1 MTDTRCQ
8 VVESLQSLRR
18 QGEKMQKR
26 KLRDLE
32 VSALGLG
39 CMGMSYGYGKPKDV
53 KEMRELIAKAYDRG
67 INFFDTAE
75 VYGPYT
81 NEELVG
87 SAIKG
92 FRDKIVVA
100 TKFGIQITEGRQIV
114 NSSLDVIK
122 KSIDGSLKRLNIECI
137 DLYYQHRVDTN
148 TPIEEVANLMA
159 EFHKQGKIKAWGLS
173 EAGIET
179 IKQAHSIFPLTAI
192 QSEYS
197 MWWREPEKELFNV
210 LEERDIGFVAFS
222 PLGKGFLTGKIGANS
237 SFKSDDFRSSVPRFN
252 QENIKANLALIDEL
266 EGIAQAKNAT
276 KAQIALAW
284 NLAQKPYIVPIFGTT
299 SLERLDENLG
309 ALGVSLSQKELDSIN
324 SKLDSIKIV
333 GERYSGDVAK
343 RVGK

>member
-1 MTDTRCQ
+1 
-8 VVESLQSLRR
+8 
-18 QGEKMQKR
+18 MQKR
-26 KLRDLE
+26 KLGDLE

-75 VYGPYT
+75 VYGPYI

-87 SAIKG
+87 SAIKD

-114 NSSLDVIK
+114 NSSLEVIK
-122 KSIDGSLKRLNIECI
+122 KSIEGSLKRLNIECI

-179 IKQAHSIFPLTAI
+179 IKKAHSVFPLTAI

-222 PLGKGFLTGKIGANS
+222 PLGKGFLTGNITANS
-237 SFKSDDFRSSVPRFN
+237 SFKNDDFRSTVPRFN

-333 GERYSGDVAK
+333 GERYSGDAAK

>member
-1 MTDTRCQ
+1 
-8 VVESLQSLRR
+8 
-18 QGEKMQKR
+18 MQKR
-26 KLRDLE
+26 KLGDLE

-75 VYGPYT
+75 VYGPYI

-87 SAIKG
+87 SAIKD

-122 KSIDGSLKRLNIECI
+122 NSIEGSLKRLNIECI
-137 DLYYQHRVDTN
+137 DLYYQHRVDPN

-179 IKQAHSIFPLTAI
+179 IKQAHSVFPLTAI

-210 LEERDIGFVAFS
+210 LEERGIGFVAFS

-237 SFKSDDFRSSVPRFN
+237 SFKSDDFRSTVPRFN

-299 SLERLDENLG
+299 SFERLDENLG
-309 ALGVSLSQKELDSIN
+309 ALSVSLSQKELDSIN

-333 GERYSGDVAK
+333 GERYSGDAAK

>member
-1 MTDTRCQ
+1 
-8 VVESLQSLRR
+8 
-18 QGEKMQKR
+18 MQKR
-26 KLRDLE
+26 KLGDLE

-75 VYGPYT
+75 VYGPYI

-87 SAIKG
+87 SAIKD

-122 KSIDGSLKRLNIECI
+122 KSIEGSLKRLNIECI
-137 DLYYQHRVDTN
+137 DLYYQHRVDPN

-179 IKQAHSIFPLTAI
+179 IKQAHSVFPLTAI

-210 LEERDIGFVAFS
+210 LEERGIGFVAFS

-237 SFKSDDFRSSVPRFN
+237 SFKSDDFRSTVPRFN

-333 GERYSGDVAK
+333 GERYSGDAAK

>member
-1 MTDTRCQ
+1 MQTR
-8 VVESLQSLRR
+8 E
-18 QGEKMQKR
+18 
-26 KLRDLE
+26 LRDLE
-32 VSALGLG
+32 VSSLGLG
-39 CMGMSYGYGKPKDV
+39 CMGMSYGYGKAKDV
-53 KEMRELIAKAYDRG
+53 KQMRELIARAFDMG
-67 INFFDTAE
+67 VTFFDSAE
-75 VYGPYT
+75 VYGPHT

-87 SAIKG
+87 LAIQP

-100 TKFGIQITEGRQIV
+100 TKFGISIKEHRQIV
-114 NSSLDVIK
+114 DSSLSVIR
-122 KSIDGSLKRLNIECI
+122 KSIEGSLKRLNTECI

-237 SFKSDDFRSSVPRFN
+237 SFKNDDFRSSVPRFN

-309 ALGVSLSQKELDSIN
+309 ALGVSLSQEELDSIN

-333 GERYSGDVAK
+333 GERYSGDAAK

>member
-1 MTDTRCQ
+1 
-8 VVESLQSLRR
+8 
-18 QGEKMQKR
+18 MQTR

-75 VYGPYT
+75 VYGPYI

-87 SAIKG
+87 SAIKD

-122 KSIDGSLKRLNIECI
+122 KSIEGSLRRLNIECI
-137 DLYYQHRVDTN
+137 DLYYQHRVDPN

-179 IKQAHSIFPLTAI
+179 IKKAHSVFPLTAI

-237 SFKSDDFRSSVPRFN
+237 SFKNDDFRSTVPRFN

-266 EGIAQAKNAT
+266 EGIAQAKNVT

-309 ALGVSLSQKELDSIN
+309 ALGVSLSQEELDSIN

-333 GERYSGDVAK
+333 GERYSGDAAK

>member
-1 MTDTRCQ
+1 
-8 VVESLQSLRR
+8 
-18 QGEKMQKR
+18 MQKR
-26 KLRDLE
+26 KLGDLE

-87 SAIKG
+87 SAIKD

-122 KSIDGSLKRLNIECI
+122 NSIEGSLKRLNIECI
-137 DLYYQHRVDTN
+137 DLYYQHRVDPN

-179 IKQAHSIFPLTAI
+179 IKQAHSVFPLTAI

-222 PLGKGFLTGKIGANS
+222 PLGKGFLTGKIDANS
-237 SFKSDDFRSSVPRFN
+237 SFKSDDFRSTVPRFN

-324 SKLDSIKIV
+324 ARLDSIKIV
-333 GERYSGDVAK
+333 GERYSGDAAK

>member
-1 MTDTRCQ
+1 
-8 VVESLQSLRR
+8 
-18 QGEKMQKR
+18 MQKR

-75 VYGPYT
+75 VYGPYI

-122 KSIDGSLKRLNIECI
+122 NSIEGSLKRLNIECI
-137 DLYYQHRVDTN
+137 DLYYQHRVDPN

-179 IKQAHSIFPLTAI
+179 IKQAHSVFPLTAI

-210 LEERDIGFVAFS
+210 LEERGIGFVAFS

-237 SFKSDDFRSSVPRFN
+237 SFKSDDLRSTVPRFN

-333 GERYSGDVAK
+333 GERYSGDAAK

>member
-1 MTDTRCQ
+1 
-8 VVESLQSLRR
+8 
-18 QGEKMQKR
+18 MQKR
-26 KLRDLE
+26 KLGDLE

-92 FRDKIVVA
+92 FRDKIMVA

-122 KSIDGSLKRLNIECI
+122 KSIEGSLKRLNIECI

-179 IKQAHSIFPLTAI
+179 IKKARSVFPLTAI

-237 SFKSDDFRSSVPRFN
+237 SFKNDDFRSTVPRFN
-252 QENIKANLALIDEL
+252 QENIKANLALIDEIDS
-266 EGIAQAKNAT
+266 IARSKNAT
-276 KAQIALAW
+276 KAQISLAW

-309 ALGVSLSQKELDSIN
+309 ALGVSLSQEELDSIN
-324 SKLDSIKIV
+324 ARLDSIKIV
-333 GERYSGDVAK
+333 GERYSGDAVK

>member
-1 MTDTRCQ
+1 
-8 VVESLQSLRR
+8 
-18 QGEKMQKR
+18 MQKR
-26 KLRDLE
+26 KLGDLE

-75 VYGPYT
+75 VYGPYI

-87 SAIKG
+87 SAIKD

-122 KSIDGSLKRLNIECI
+122 NSIEGSLKRLNIECI

-179 IKQAHSIFPLTAI
+179 IKQAHSVFPLTAI

-210 LEERDIGFVAFS
+210 LEELDIGFVAFS
-222 PLGKGFLTGKIGANS
+222 PLGKGFLSGRFDANS
-237 SFKSDDFRSSVPRFN
+237 SFKSDDFRSTVPRFN

-266 EGIAQAKNAT
+266 EGIVQAKNAT

-309 ALGVSLSQKELDSIN
+309 ALGVSLSQEELDSIN

-333 GERYSGDVAK
+333 GERYSGDAAK

>member
-1 MTDTRCQ
+1 MLDFMIEGQT
-8 VVESLQSLRR
+8 
-18 QGEKMQKR
+18 MQKR

-75 VYGPYT
+75 VYGPYI

-87 SAIKG
+87 SAIKD

-122 KSIDGSLKRLNIECI
+122 NSIEGSLKRLNIECI
-137 DLYYQHRVDTN
+137 DLYYQHRVDPN

-179 IKQAHSIFPLTAI
+179 IKQAHSVFPLTAI

-210 LEERDIGFVAFS
+210 LEERGIGFVAFS

-237 SFKSDDFRSSVPRFN
+237 SFKSDDFRSTVPRFN

-333 GERYSGDVAK
+333 GERYSGDAAK

>member
-1 MTDTRCQ
+1 
-8 VVESLQSLRR
+8 
-18 QGEKMQKR
+18 MQKR
-26 KLRDLE
+26 KLGDLE

-75 VYGPYT
+75 VYGPYI

-87 SAIKG
+87 SAIKD

-179 IKQAHSIFPLTAI
+179 IKKAHSVFPLTAI

-222 PLGKGFLTGKIGANS
+222 PLGKGFLTGKIGTNS
-237 SFKSDDFRSSVPRFN
+237 SFKNDDFRSSVPRFN

-309 ALGVSLSQKELDSIN
+309 ALGVSLSQEELDSIN

-333 GERYSGDVAK
+333 GERYSGDAAK

>member
-75 VYGPYT
+75 VYGPYI

-87 SAIKG
+87 SAIKD

-122 KSIDGSLKRLNIECI
+122 NSIEGSLKRLNIECI
-137 DLYYQHRVDTN
+137 DLYYQHRVDPN

-179 IKQAHSIFPLTAI
+179 IKKAHSVFPLTAI

-237 SFKSDDFRSSVPRFN
+237 SFKNDDFRSSVPRFN

-333 GERYSGDVAK
+333 GERYSGDAAK

>member
-1 MTDTRCQ
+1 
-8 VVESLQSLRR
+8 
-18 QGEKMQKR
+18 MQKR

-87 SAIKG
+87 SAIKD

-122 KSIDGSLKRLNIECI
+122 NSIEGSLKRLNIECI
-137 DLYYQHRVDTN
+137 DLYYQHRVDPN

-179 IKQAHSIFPLTAI
+179 IKQAHSVFPLTAI

-210 LEERDIGFVAFS
+210 LEERGIGFVAFS

-237 SFKSDDFRSSVPRFN
+237 SFKSDDFRSTVPRFN

-309 ALGVSLSQKELDSIN
+309 ALGVSLSQEELDSIN

-333 GERYSGDVAK
+333 GERYSGDAAK

>member
-1 MTDTRCQ
+1 
-8 VVESLQSLRR
+8 
-18 QGEKMQKR
+18 MQKR
-26 KLRDLE
+26 KLGDLE

-75 VYGPYT
+75 VYGPYI

-87 SAIKG
+87 SAIKD

-122 KSIDGSLKRLNIECI
+122 NSIEGSLKRLNIECI
-137 DLYYQHRVDTN
+137 DLYYQHRVDPN

-179 IKQAHSIFPLTAI
+179 IKQAHSVFPLTAI

-210 LEERDIGFVAFS
+210 LEERGIGFVAFS

-237 SFKSDDFRSSVPRFN
+237 SFKSDDFRSTVPRFN

-333 GERYSGDVAK
+333 GERYSGDAAK

>member
-1 MTDTRCQ
+1 
-8 VVESLQSLRR
+8 
-18 QGEKMQKR
+18 MQKR
-26 KLRDLE
+26 KLGDLE
-32 VSALGLG
+32 ISALGLG

-92 FRDKIVVA
+92 FRDKIMVA

-114 NSSLDVIK
+114 NSSLDVVK
-122 KSIDGSLKRLNIECI
+122 KSIEGSLKRLNIECI

-179 IKQAHSIFPLTAI
+179 IKKAHSIFPLTAI

-210 LEERDIGFVAFS
+210 LEERGIGFVAFS
-222 PLGKGFLTGKIGANS
+222 PLSKGFLTGKIGANS

-299 SLERLDENLG
+299 SFERLDENLG

-333 GERYSGDVAK
+333 GERYSGDAAK
-343 RVGK
+343 RVGKQGQQ

>member
-1 MTDTRCQ
+1 
-8 VVESLQSLRR
+8 
-18 QGEKMQKR
+18 MQKR

-75 VYGPYT
+75 VYGPYI

-92 FRDKIVVA
+92 FRDKIMVA

-122 KSIDGSLKRLNIECI
+122 KSIEESLKRLNIECI

-148 TPIEEVANLMA
+148 MPIEEVANLMA

-179 IKQAHSIFPLTAI
+179 IKKAHSVFPLTAI

-237 SFKSDDFRSSVPRFN
+237 SFKNDDFRSTVPRFN

-309 ALGVSLSQKELDSIN
+309 ALSVSLSQKELDSIN
-324 SKLDSIKIV
+324 ARLDSIKIV
-333 GERYSGDVAK
+333 GERYSVDAAK

>member
-1 MTDTRCQ
+1 
-8 VVESLQSLRR
+8 
-18 QGEKMQKR
+18 MQKR

-75 VYGPYT
+75 VYGPYI

-87 SAIKG
+87 SAIKD

-114 NSSLDVIK
+114 NSSLEVIK
-122 KSIDGSLKRLNIECI
+122 NSIEGSLKRLNIECI
-137 DLYYQHRVDTN
+137 DLYYQHRVDPN

-179 IKQAHSIFPLTAI
+179 IKQAHSVFPLTAI

-210 LEERDIGFVAFS
+210 LEERGIGFVAFS
-222 PLGKGFLTGKIGANS
+222 PLGKGFLTGKIGTNS
-237 SFKSDDFRSSVPRFN
+237 SFKSDDFRSTVPRFN

-333 GERYSGDVAK
+333 GERYSGDAAK

>member
-1 MTDTRCQ
+1 
-8 VVESLQSLRR
+8 
-18 QGEKMQKR
+18 MQKR

-75 VYGPYT
+75 VYGPYI

-122 KSIDGSLKRLNIECI
+122 KSIEGSLKRLNIECI

-179 IKQAHSIFPLTAI
+179 IKKAHNIFPLTAI

-210 LEERDIGFVAFS
+210 LEERGIGFVAFS
-222 PLGKGFLTGKIGANS
+222 PLGKGFLSGRFDANS
-237 SFKSDDFRSSVPRFN
+237 SFKSDDFRSTVPRFN

-266 EGIAQAKNAT
+266 EGIVQAKNAT

-309 ALGVSLSQKELDSIN
+309 ALGVSLSQEELDSIN

-333 GERYSGDVAK
+333 GERYSGDAAK

>member
-1 MTDTRCQ
+1 
-8 VVESLQSLRR
+8 
-18 QGEKMQKR
+18 MQRR

-75 VYGPYT
+75 VYGPYI

-87 SAIKG
+87 SAIKD

-122 KSIDGSLKRLNIECI
+122 KSIEGSLKRLNIECI

-179 IKQAHSIFPLTAI
+179 IKQAHSVFPLTAI

-210 LEERDIGFVAFS
+210 LEERGIGFVAFS

-237 SFKSDDFRSSVPRFN
+237 SFKSDDFRSMVPRFN

-309 ALGVSLSQKELDSIN
+309 ALGVSLSQEELDSIN

-333 GERYSGDVAK
+333 GERYSGDAAK

>member
-1 MTDTRCQ
+1 
-8 VVESLQSLRR
+8 
-18 QGEKMQKR
+18 MQRR

-122 KSIDGSLKRLNIECI
+122 KSIEGSLKRLNIECI

-159 EFHKQGKIKAWGLS
+159 KFHKEGKIKAWGLS

-179 IKQAHSIFPLTAI
+179 IKKAHSVFPLTAI

-210 LEERDIGFVAFS
+210 LEDQDIGFVAFS
-222 PLGKGFLTGKIGANS
+222 PLGKGFLSGRFDANS
-237 SFKSDDFRSSVPRFN
+237 TFGSDDFRSTVPRFN

-309 ALGVSLSQKELDSIN
+309 ALGVSLSQEELDSIN

-333 GERYSGDVAK
+333 GERYSGDAAK

>member
-1 MTDTRCQ
+1 
-8 VVESLQSLRR
+8 
-18 QGEKMQKR
+18 
-26 KLRDLE
+26 
-32 VSALGLG
+32 
-39 CMGMSYGYGKPKDV
+39 MGMSYGYGKPKDI

-92 FRDKIVVA
+92 FRDKIMVA

-122 KSIDGSLKRLNIECI
+122 KSIEGSLKRLNIECI

-148 TPIEEVANLMA
+148 TPIEEVASLMA
-159 EFHKQGKIKAWGLS
+159 EVHKQGRIKAWGLS

-179 IKQAHSIFPLTAI
+179 IKKAHGVFPLTAI

-197 MWWREPEKELFNV
+197 MWWREPEKELFNI
-210 LEERDIGFVAFS
+210 LEERGIGFVAFS
-222 PLGKGFLTGKIGANS
+222 PLGKGFLSGRFDANS
-237 SFKSDDFRSSVPRFN
+237 SFKSDDFRSTVPRFS

-266 EGIAQAKNAT
+266 ESIAQAKNAT

-309 ALGVSLSQKELDSIN
+309 ALGVSLSQEELDSIN

-333 GERYSGDVAK
+333 GERYSGDAAK

>member
-1 MTDTRCQ
+1 
-8 VVESLQSLRR
+8 
-18 QGEKMQKR
+18 MQKR

-75 VYGPYT
+75 VYGPYI

-87 SAIKG
+87 SAIKD

-100 TKFGIQITEGRQIV
+100 TKFRIQITEGRQIV
-114 NSSLDVIK
+114 NSSLEVIK
-122 KSIDGSLKRLNIECI
+122 KSIEGSLKRLNIECI

-179 IKQAHSIFPLTAI
+179 IKKAHSVFPLTAI

-210 LEERDIGFVAFS
+210 LEERGIGFVAFS

-237 SFKSDDFRSSVPRFN
+237 SFKNDDFRSTVPRFN

-309 ALGVSLSQKELDSIN
+309 ALGVSFSQEELDSIN

-333 GERYSGDVAK
+333 GERYSGDAAK

>member
-1 MTDTRCQ
+1 
-8 VVESLQSLRR
+8 
-18 QGEKMQKR
+18 MQKR

-75 VYGPYT
+75 VYGPYI

-87 SAIKG
+87 SAIKD

-114 NSSLDVIK
+114 NSSLEVIK
-122 KSIDGSLKRLNIECI
+122 NSIEGSLKRLNIECI
-137 DLYYQHRVDTN
+137 DLYYQHRVDPN

-179 IKQAHSIFPLTAI
+179 IKKAHSIFPLTAI

-210 LEERDIGFVAFS
+210 LEERGIGFVAFS

-237 SFKSDDFRSSVPRFN
+237 SFKNDDFRSTVPRFN

-333 GERYSGDVAK
+333 GERYSGDAAK

>member
-1 MTDTRCQ
+1 
-8 VVESLQSLRR
+8 
-18 QGEKMQKR
+18 MQKR

-92 FRDKIVVA
+92 FRDKIVVS
-100 TKFGIQITEGRQIV
+100 TKFGITMSIENKRQIV

-122 KSIDGSLKRLNIECI
+122 KSIEGSLKRLNIECI

-179 IKQAHSIFPLTAI
+179 IKKAHSVFPLTAI

-210 LEERDIGFVAFS
+210 LEERGIGFVAFS
-222 PLGKGFLTGKIGANS
+222 PLGKGFLSGRFDANS
-237 SFKSDDFRSSVPRFN
+237 SFKSDDFRSTVPRFN

-333 GERYSGDVAK
+333 GERYSGDAAK

>member
-1 MTDTRCQ
+1 
-8 VVESLQSLRR
+8 
-18 QGEKMQKR
+18 MQKR

-75 VYGPYT
+75 VYGPYI

-87 SAIKG
+87 SAIKD

-122 KSIDGSLKRLNIECI
+122 NSIEGSLKRLNIECI
-137 DLYYQHRVDTN
+137 DLYYQHRVDPN

-179 IKQAHSIFPLTAI
+179 IKQAHSVFPLTAI

-210 LEERDIGFVAFS
+210 LEERGIGFVAFS

-237 SFKSDDFRSSVPRFN
+237 SFKSDDFRSTVPRFN

-333 GERYSGDVAK
+333 GERYSGDAAK

>member
-1 MTDTRCQ
+1 
-8 VVESLQSLRR
+8 
-18 QGEKMQKR
+18 MQKR
-26 KLRDLE
+26 KLGDLE

-75 VYGPYT
+75 VYGPYI

-87 SAIKG
+87 SAIKD

-122 KSIDGSLKRLNIECI
+122 KSIEGSLKRLNIECI

-148 TPIEEVANLMA
+148 IPIEEVANLVA
-159 EFHKQGKIKAWGLS
+159 KFHKEGKIKAWGLS

-179 IKQAHSIFPLTAI
+179 IKKAHSVFPLTAI

-210 LEERDIGFVAFS
+210 LEELDIGFVAFS

-237 SFKSDDFRSSVPRFN
+237 SFKSDDFRSTVPRFN

-309 ALGVSLSQKELDSIN
+309 ALGVSLSQEELDSIN

-333 GERYSGDVAK
+333 GERYSGDAAK

>member
-1 MTDTRCQ
+1 
-8 VVESLQSLRR
+8 
-18 QGEKMQKR
+18 MQKR
-26 KLRDLE
+26 KLGDLE

-39 CMGMSYGYGKPKDV
+39 CMGMNYGYGKPKDV

-75 VYGPYT
+75 VYGPYI

-87 SAIKG
+87 SAIKD

-122 KSIDGSLKRLNIECI
+122 NSIEGSLKRLNIECI
-137 DLYYQHRVDTN
+137 DLYYQHRVDPN

-179 IKQAHSIFPLTAI
+179 IKQAHSVFPLTAI

-210 LEERDIGFVAFS
+210 LEERGIGFVAFS

-237 SFKSDDFRSSVPRFN
+237 SFKSDDFRSTVPRFN

-333 GERYSGDVAK
+333 GERYSGDAAK

>member
-1 MTDTRCQ
+1 
-8 VVESLQSLRR
+8 
-18 QGEKMQKR
+18 MQKR
-26 KLRDLE
+26 KLRNLE

-53 KEMRELIAKAYDRG
+53 KEMREIIAKAYDKG

-75 VYGPYT
+75 VYGPYI

-87 SAIKG
+87 SAIKD

-122 KSIDGSLKRLNIECI
+122 NSIEGSLKRLNIECI
-137 DLYYQHRVDTN
+137 DLYYQHRVDPN

-179 IKQAHSIFPLTAI
+179 IKKAHSIFPLTAI

-210 LEERDIGFVAFS
+210 LEKRDIGFVAFS

-237 SFKSDDFRSSVPRFN
+237 SFKSDDFRSTVPRFS

-266 EGIAQAKNAT
+266 DSIAQAKNAT

-309 ALGVSLSQKELDSIN
+309 ALGVSLSQEELDSIN

-333 GERYSGDVAK
+333 GERYSGDAAK

>member
-1 MTDTRCQ
+1 
-8 VVESLQSLRR
+8 
-18 QGEKMQKR
+18 MQKR

-92 FRDKIVVA
+92 FRDKIMVA

-122 KSIDGSLKRLNIECI
+122 NSIEGSLKRLNIECI

-179 IKQAHSIFPLTAI
+179 IKKARSVFPLTAI

-237 SFKSDDFRSSVPRFN
+237 SFKNDDFRSTVPRFN
-252 QENIKANLALIDEL
+252 QENIKANLALIDEIDS
-266 EGIAQAKNAT
+266 IARSKNAT
-276 KAQIALAW
+276 KAQISLAW

-309 ALGVSLSQKELDSIN
+309 ALGVSLSQEELDSIN
-324 SKLDSIKIV
+324 ARLDSIKIV
-333 GERYSGDVAK
+333 GERYSGDAVK

>member
-1 MTDTRCQ
+1 
-8 VVESLQSLRR
+8 
-18 QGEKMQKR
+18 MQKR

-75 VYGPYT
+75 VYGPYI

-87 SAIKG
+87 SAIKD

-122 KSIDGSLKRLNIECI
+122 NSIEGSLKRLNIECI
-137 DLYYQHRVDTN
+137 DLYYQHRVDPN

-179 IKQAHSIFPLTAI
+179 IKQAHSVFPLTAI

-210 LEERDIGFVAFS
+210 LEERGIGFVAFS

-237 SFKSDDFRSSVPRFN
+237 SFKSDDFRSTVPRFN

-309 ALGVSLSQKELDSIN
+309 ALGVSLSQEELDSIN

-333 GERYSGDVAK
+333 GERYSGDAAK

>member
-1 MTDTRCQ
+1 
-8 VVESLQSLRR
+8 
-18 QGEKMQKR
+18 MQKR
-26 KLRDLE
+26 KLGDLE

-81 NEELVG
+81 NEKLVG

-92 FRDKIVVA
+92 FRDKIMVA

-122 KSIDGSLKRLNIECI
+122 KSIEGSLKRLNIECI

-179 IKQAHSIFPLTAI
+179 IKKAHSVFPLTAI

-210 LEERDIGFVAFS
+210 LEERGIGFVAFS
-222 PLGKGFLTGKIGANS
+222 PLGKGFLTGNITANS
-237 SFKSDDFRSSVPRFN
+237 SFKNDDFRSTVPRFN

-309 ALGVSLSQKELDSIN
+309 ALGVSLSQEELDSIN

-333 GERYSGDVAK
+333 GERYSGDAAK

>member
-1 MTDTRCQ
+1 
-8 VVESLQSLRR
+8 
-18 QGEKMQKR
+18 
-26 KLRDLE
+26 
-32 VSALGLG
+32 
-39 CMGMSYGYGKPKDV
+39 MGISYGYGKPKDV

-75 VYGPYT
+75 VYGPYI

-87 SAIKG
+87 SAIKD

-114 NSSLDVIK
+114 NSSLEVIK
-122 KSIDGSLKRLNIECI
+122 KSIEGSLKRLNIECI

-179 IKQAHSIFPLTAI
+179 IKKAHSVFPLTAI

-210 LEERDIGFVAFS
+210 LEERGIGFVAFS

-237 SFKSDDFRSSVPRFN
+237 SFKNDDFRSTVPRFN

-309 ALGVSLSQKELDSIN
+309 ALGVSFSQEELDSIN

-333 GERYSGDVAK
+333 GERYSGDAAK

>member
-1 MTDTRCQ
+1 
-8 VVESLQSLRR
+8 
-18 QGEKMQKR
+18 MQKR

-75 VYGPYT
+75 VYGPYI

-87 SAIKG
+87 SAIKD

-122 KSIDGSLKRLNIECI
+122 NSIEGSLKRLNIECI
-137 DLYYQHRVDTN
+137 DLYYQHRVDPN

-179 IKQAHSIFPLTAI
+179 IKKAHSVFPLTAI

-237 SFKSDDFRSSVPRFN
+237 SFKNDDFRSSVPRFN
-252 QENIKANLALIDEL
+252 QENIKANLALIDEIDS
-266 EGIAQAKNAT
+266 IARSKNAT

-309 ALGVSLSQKELDSIN
+309 ALGVSLSQEELDSIN

-333 GERYSGDVAK
+333 GERYSGDAAK

>member
-1 MTDTRCQ
+1 
-8 VVESLQSLRR
+8 
-18 QGEKMQKR
+18 MQKR

-75 VYGPYT
+75 VYGPYI

-87 SAIKG
+87 SAIKD

-114 NSSLDVIK
+114 NSSLEVIK
-122 KSIDGSLKRLNIECI
+122 KSIEGSLKRLNIECI

-179 IKQAHSIFPLTAI
+179 IKKAHSVFPLTAI

-210 LEERDIGFVAFS
+210 LEERGIGFVAFS

-237 SFKSDDFRSSVPRFN
+237 SFKNDDFRSTVPRFN

-309 ALGVSLSQKELDSIN
+309 ALGVSFSQEELDSIN

-333 GERYSGDVAK
+333 GERYSGDAAK